1 MILIREQACF
11 KNPNNP
17 SCIDVIITNR
27 PKSFKNSIVIET
39 GLSDFRKMC
48 IMVMKMHYSE
58 QKPIIHYRRFR
69 DFNNDFLIKD
79 LQTFLT
85 KPFNEEA
92 MPFEALKESVNVTL
106 EKHTATKRRY
116 FRANQTFYMNKKL
129 SKEVMKRSCL
139 RNKFLD
145 TRNDPF

>member
-1 MILIREQACF
+1 M
-11 KNPNNP
+11 
-17 SCIDVIITNR
+17 IITNR

-92 MPFEALKESVNVTL
+92 MPFQALKESVNVTL

-145 TRNDPF
+145 ARNDPF